1 MDVVDFAYQI
11 INMQRRI
18 KELECELQRVS
29 KYEEEYRTILDGSI
43 KHSETMMR
51 NTIKMLLTPGVVD
64 NLTESKHL
72 WVEESNAN

>member
-18 KELECELQRVS
+18 EELEFKLQRVS
-29 KYEEEYRTILDGSI
+29 KYEEEYRTILDSST
-43 KHSETMMR
+43 KHSEAMMR
-51 NTIKMLLTPGVVD
+51 NTIKMLLTPGVMD
-64 NLTESKHL
+64 KMTKSKHL